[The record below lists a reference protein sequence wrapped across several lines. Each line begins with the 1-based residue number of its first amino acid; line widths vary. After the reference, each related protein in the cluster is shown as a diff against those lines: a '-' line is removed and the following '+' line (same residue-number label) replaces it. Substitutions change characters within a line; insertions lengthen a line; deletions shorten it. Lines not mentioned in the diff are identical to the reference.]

1 MQSLRKLS
9 IMAINLQKRPIA
21 LFSKDNWKDRDEA
34 SEKVY
39 ISQTESTC
47 FTTQRKPSKNCWRK

>member
-9 IMAINLQKRPIA
+9 IMTINLQKRPIA

-47 FTTQRKPSKNCWRK
+47 FTTQRKPSKNC